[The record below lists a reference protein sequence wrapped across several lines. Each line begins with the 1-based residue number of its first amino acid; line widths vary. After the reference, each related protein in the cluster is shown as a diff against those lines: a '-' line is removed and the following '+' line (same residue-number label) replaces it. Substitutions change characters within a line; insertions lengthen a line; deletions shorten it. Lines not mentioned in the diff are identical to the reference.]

1 MCQTSFSSQH
11 CWHMPRGAGRGRPK
25 GGGNVQSS
33 LVQQTA
39 VPREVSVRRSL
50 AACATVAWEGHNLKV
65 SLDSNPTRWQFTAQ
79 VVGDDRSGDVTAG
92 NFHVDVKAPNG
103 KRARHTLRS
112 LDYSSWLAPS
122 EEPAA
127 AVSNNNNNSG
137 AASASLAS
145 ASASAAS
152 ASAASASAAAAPG
165 RSRRSSSSR
174 VPPSSP
180 LLLNG
185 GASSSSSMPLQQPL
199 QPLQPLHCSSGTV
212 DPAFQAFQ
220 QSVAA
225 LQVKMRAA
233 QQRLARAKAAKAEA
247 TVGAKAVVAA
257 CDDPD
262 EMAEVLSSWHDKLVR
277 CDEEMRAA
285 TAGLGNLQAAAEQ
298 STSQVAA
305 LLKESER
312 QKHQSALK
320 RAAANEAAQQ
330 QREAQAQ
337 EAEAFREQAGLRRA
351 LRQEVGRLEAAF
363 VQ

>member
-1 MCQTSFSSQH
+1 
-11 CWHMPRGAGRGRPK
+11 
-25 GGGNVQSS
+25 
-33 LVQQTA
+33 
-39 VPREVSVRRSL
+39 
-50 AACATVAWEGHNLKV
+50 
-65 SLDSNPTRWQFTAQ
+65 
-79 VVGDDRSGDVTAG
+79 
-92 NFHVDVKAPNG
+92 
-103 KRARHTLRS
+103 
-112 LDYSSWLAPS
+112 
-122 EEPAA
+122 
-127 AVSNNNNNSG
+127 
-137 AASASLAS
+137 
-145 ASASAAS
+145 
-152 ASAASASAAAAPG
+152 
-165 RSRRSSSSR
+165 
-174 VPPSSP
+174 
-180 LLLNG
+180 
-185 GASSSSSMPLQQPL
+185 MPLQQPL